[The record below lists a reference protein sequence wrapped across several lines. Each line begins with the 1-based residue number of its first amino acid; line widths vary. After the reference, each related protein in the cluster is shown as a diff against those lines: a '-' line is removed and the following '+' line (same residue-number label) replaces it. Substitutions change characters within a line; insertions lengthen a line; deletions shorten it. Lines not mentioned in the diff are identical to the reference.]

1 MFPLL
6 LLVLPLL
13 AEGASSDSVGCVL
26 QDASTELFYITTE
39 EKPWYQQYQYKV
51 PGLFDLGCVT
61 YVQSPG
67 ETMIEMN
74 LTGNFSKVP
83 FFPLNCVASATG
95 NGNRID
101 KVYEGVW
108 KSLLSGPYNIVYSH
122 EDFIMDRYCFL
133 GYEVAQIFTTVK
145 EPSDKLMEMIW
156 EIVGN
161 HSEVDRSKFQKVVC

>member
-1 MFPLL
+1 MFSLL

-13 AEGASSDSVGCVL
+13 AEGASTESVGCVL
-26 QDASTELFYITTE
+26 PAASTEKFYMTTD

-67 ETMIEMN
+67 ESDTEMY
-74 LTGNFSKVP
+74 LTGNFSKAP
-83 FFPLNCVASATG
+83 LFPLNSLVTFTG
-95 NGNRID
+95 NKMD

-108 KSLLSGPYNIVYSH
+108 NSILSGPYNVVYSH
-122 EDFIMDRYCFL
+122 EDFVIDHYCFL

-145 EPSDKLMEMIW
+145 EPSDELMELIW
-156 EIVGN
+156 EVVGN
-161 HSEVDRSKFQKVVC
+161 HTEVDKSKFQKVVC